1 MDPRAVVPAAGMCP
15 AGKLCSNRSERLKF
29 LEALAE
35 RVLVIDGATGTMV
48 QNLDLSDADFGGA
61 EFKMLADLLVFS
73 RPQDQVDIHLAYLRA
88 GAQGVETNTFGASAL
103 RLKEYDFSRL
113 DLAAF
118 PEDPEGLDLKA
129 LSYEDFSYHLSKR
142 AAALG
147 VKAVETHKADADYD
161 GRPLFVMGSIGPSNW
176 VLSCTRAD
184 LRRGTF
190 DQVSDNFFHQVR
202 GLVDGGAD
210 VCLIETQ
217 QDILEVKAAVH
228 GCRRAFE
235 ATGKQIPIIAQVTV
249 DEFARM
255 QIFNT
260 DIHAALTTVAGTG
273 IDVFGINCSIG
284 PDLMEKAIETMAR
297 YSPLPLSVIPNA
309 GLPESIGGETVFPL
323 EPGPFTDI
331 LTRLVEKY
339 DIAMVGGCCGTRP
352 AHIEALTQAM
362 AGRKPGPRKP
372 APGLFVS
379 GPQKAIELDSSR
391 TLIKIG
397 ERLNVRGS
405 RKVRKAVESGGE
417 LDLDALRDVVDNQVR
432 DLGQDIIDV
441 CMDSNTVDTSDT
453 LTHVIYEMTD
463 DFPGAMCLDSFE
475 VEALEAACKTY
486 PGRPIVNSFSLEEY
500 RAGVDKVDAVCEV
513 TRFHDPLYIALCT
526 GPKGPAA
533 TRQEK
538 VELARAICDKAHEKW
553 GVAYENILVDVNV
566 FPVGSES
573 DESMNFALE
582 TLEGV
587 ALVKKEIPGVHTTLG
602 VGNLT
607 MGLAK
612 KPYMRKVLLSVF
624 MEEARQRGLDAAI
637 INPEHYV
644 FPEDLPHGDYELGK
658 KVILER
664 DMDAFAQL
672 EDIADRKKGRK
683 VTRRSSYEDLPL
695 EQQVTERVKDG
706 HKDRKK
712 GTFEFEGQ
720 TYEYADAIV
729 PLVAENLKTYQPLE
743 FVNQHLMVAMQELGD
758 AFGRGDASLPH
769 LLKAAD
775 VMKHAMGFLEEV
787 MRARAAAASSAT
799 RSTTRAPSS
808 WAPSSR
814 TCTPSA
820 RTWRRRSSRTTATR
834 SSTSACRPR
843 SRSTWTRPSTTTPR
857 PSAPRPCWC
866 RPPTT

>member
-1 MDPRAVVPAAGMCP
+1 M
-15 AGKLCSNRSERLKF
+15 KF

-73 RPQDQVDIHLAYLRA
+73 RPQDQVDIHLAYFRA
-88 GAQGVETNTFGASAL
+88 GALG
-103 RLKEYDFSRL
+103 
-113 DLAAF
+113 
-118 PEDPEGLDLKA
+118 
-129 LSYEDFSYHLSKR
+129 YEDFSYHLSKR
-142 AAALG
+142 AASLG
-147 VKAVETHKADADYD
+147 VQAIETYQAEGDYD
-161 GRPLFVMGSIGPSNW
+161 GRDLFVLGSIGPSNW

-190 DQVSDNFFHQVR
+190 DQISDNFFHQAR
-202 GLVDGGAD
+202 GLIDGGAD

-235 ATGKQIPIIAQVTV
+235 ETGKQVPIVAQVTV

-255 QIFNT
+255 QIFDT
-260 DIHAALTTVAGTG
+260 DIHAALTTVAGVG

-323 EPGPFTDI
+323 EPEPFTEI
-331 LTRLVEKY
+331 LVDLVEKY

-352 AHIEALTQAM
+352 AHIEALTKAM
-362 AGRKPGPRKP
+362 AGRVPGARQPD
-372 APGLFVS
+372 AGLFVS
-379 GPQKAIELDSSR
+379 GPQKAVELDSSR

-405 RKVRKAVESGGE
+405 RKVRKAVESDGPTDFDG
-417 LDLDALRDVVDNQVR
+417 LRDVVDQQVR
-432 DLGQDIIDV
+432 DLGLDVIDV
-441 CMDSNTVDTSDT
+441 CMDSNLVDTSET
-453 LTHVIYEMTD
+453 LTQVIYEMTD
-463 DFPGAMCLDSFE
+463 DFPAAMCLDSFE
-475 VEALEAACKTY
+475 VEALDVACKTY

-500 RAGVDKVDAVCEV
+500 RPGVDKVDAVCEV

-526 GPKGPAA
+526 GPDGPAA
-533 TRQEK
+533 TRREK
-538 VELARAICDKAHEKW
+538 VELARAICDKAHQKW
-553 GVAYENILVDVNV
+553 GVPYENILVDVNV
-566 FPVGSES
+566 FPVGSEA

-607 MGLAK
+607 MGLGK

-644 FPEDLPHGDYELGK
+644 FPEDLPHGDYELGQ

-672 EDIADRKKGRK
+672 EDIAD
-683 VTRRSSYEDLPL
+683 TRTAR
-695 EQQVTERVKDG
+695 
-706 HKDRKK
+706 
-712 GTFEFEGQ
+712 
-720 TYEYADAIV
+720 
-729 PLVAENLKTYQPLE
+729 
-743 FVNQHLMVAMQELGD
+743 
-758 AFGRGDASLPH
+758 
-769 LLKAAD
+769 
-775 VMKHAMGFLEEV
+775 
-787 MRARAAAASSAT
+787 RAASTSRAGAT
-799 RSTTRAPSS
+799 STST
-808 WAPSSR
+808 PSSR
-814 TCTPSA
+814 WWPRTSPS
-820 RTWRRRSSRTTATR
+820 TSPSS
-834 SSTSACRPR
+834 SSTS
-843 SRSTWTRPSTTTPR
+843 T
-857 PSAPRPCWC
+857 
-866 RPPTT
+866 